1 LRKTLRSLREM
12 VPAKA
17 AKNKTRKGREGKT
30 YQKSN
35 LQSPQLSDYDYALP
49 EDKIAIHPLKER
61 DLAKMLVYDANQNLI
76 HSQFSKIGDYL
87 PQSSLLVLNDTRV
100 IHARLLFRKESGSKI
115 EVFCL
120 HPISPFTEINL
131 AMQEASPQP
140 SPEGEGE
147 YTWQCM
153 AGNQRKWKV
162 DETLEMPLN
171 NGGILRATLVE
182 KMGRA
187 VIVNFSWSPSEL
199 SFAAVLE
206 MAGKMPLPPYIH
218 REAEAE
224 DETEYQTVF
233 AKNDGA
239 VAAPTA
245 GLHFTETLLNDLRT
259 NGIETEY
266 VTLHVGSGTFQP
278 VEHENVLEHPM
289 HREQVMFSK
298 KLIDKILSG
307 KYKITATGT
316 TVLRALESLYWFGNE
331 LETNP
336 ETSDFFIE
344 KLQPYQSSSQIPL
357 QKSMQNI
364 SNWMDQRSIDTLHGE
379 TEIFI
384 FPPYKFMVCNAL
396 ITNFHLPKSTLLM
409 LVSAFIGDD
418 WKRIYEVALENDY
431 RFLSY
436 GDGMLLIRSQG

>member
-1 LRKTLRSLREM
+1 M
-12 VPAKA
+12 
-17 AKNKTRKGREGKT
+17 
-30 YQKSN
+30 
-35 LQSPQLSDYDYALP
+35 QSPQLSDYDYALR
-49 EDKIAIHPLKER
+49 EDRIAIHPLKER
-61 DLAKMLVYDANQNLI
+61 DSAKMMVYDENQNLI
-76 HSQFSKIGDYL
+76 HSQFSKIVEYL
-87 PQSSLLVLNDTRV
+87 AQNSLLVLNDTRV
-100 IHARLLFRKESGSKI
+100 IHARLLFQKESGSKI

-120 HPISPFTEINL
+120 HPMAPFTEISL
-131 AMQEASPQP
+131 AMREASPQP
-140 SPEGEGE
+140 SGGEGK

-162 DETLEMPLN
+162 GETLEMPLN
-171 NGGILRATLVE
+171 DGGKLSATLVE

-187 VIVNFSWSPSEL
+187 VIVNFSWTPSEL
-199 SFAAVLE
+199 PFAEVLE

-245 GLHFTETLLNDLRT
+245 GLHFTENLLNGLRT
-259 NGIETEY
+259 KGVETDY

-298 KLIDKILSG
+298 ELMVKILSRN
-307 KYKITATGT
+307 YKIIATGT
-316 TVLRALESLYWFGNE
+316 TVLRALESLYWFGNQ
-331 LETNP
+331 LETHP
-336 ETSDFFIE
+336 EASRFFIE
-344 KLQPYQSSSQIPL
+344 KLQSYQSGSQVSL
-357 QKSMQNI
+357 QKSMQNVLK
-364 SNWMDQRSIDTLHGE
+364 WMDKKGIDTLHGE

-409 LVSAFIGDD
+409 LIAAFIGDD
-418 WKRIYEVALENDY
+418 WKKIYKTALENDY

-436 GDGMLLIRSQG
+436 GDGMLLENR